1 MSESEPNAE
10 TEADSPPDDAPES
23 MRQRIARS
31 TVWPLLLGGRPLP
44 FREAEEF
51 RALQVSPLPDGQGL
65 RVSGELDV
73 LSILKLQEA
82 LADADLPVPLVLD
95 LSGVTF
101 MDGVG
106 ASLVLRL
113 ARMGGGAERVIL
125 RNPSLSV
132 TRVLAIAIPDG
143 EPGLEIRF
151 D

>member
-1 MSESEPNAE
+1 
-10 TEADSPPDDAPES
+10 

-44 FREAEEF
+44 FREEEEF
-51 RALQVSPLPDGQGL
+51 RALEVSRLPDGRGL
-65 RVSGELDV
+65 RLSGELDV
-73 LSILKLQEA
+73 LSVLKLEEA
-82 LADADLPVPLVLD
+82 LADADLPVPIVLD
-95 LSGVTF
+95 FSGVTF

-106 ASLVLRL
+106 VSLLRRL
-113 ARMGGGAERVIL
+113 ARMGGRAERIVV
-125 RNPSLSV
+125 RNPSRSV